1 MLCKYEHLRYV
12 ALSSGAWL
20 SFQRPLLAQN
30 YAFAAEYILSISVM
44 FVDFGPDFLHS
55 CFSCV
60 CVYGE
65 GERESIYSTSLEEA
79 AFY

>member
-1 MLCKYEHLRYV
+1 MSALRVSLTGQGREKNPHVLCRYEHLRYV

-55 CFSCV
+55 CFS
-60 CVYGE
+60 
-65 GERESIYSTSLEEA
+65 S
-79 AFY
+79 